1 MITESVRNNFESRF
15 GDSASL
21 GGRITQVHHHLWP
34 HFIFPVM
41 NILLTSRSYFVHISA
56 GKSSPHKSIHN
67 CPTLLTAAD
76 WRMQTSFFLCFLLNT
91 IYPQSLAPHE
101 VRILGGAWI
110 KEDPSY
116 YVYFSEY
123 LLNKISTQRVYDC
136 LNICGEVRCHLLS
149 LGLQGDLYNHPV
161 VLPKNLTQ
169 TCSHQRKSPAC
180 LFVQARS
187 HGRNCGGSSLWWHIV
202 PVINRD
208 NKYHILWISYIINI
222 TDYKYHIDISI
233 YEKSNKWHFSHFMI
247 NDRIMISIHDK

>member
-101 VRILGGAWI
+101 VHILGGAWI
-110 KEDPSY
+110 KEDLSY
-116 YVYFSEY
+116 SVYFSEY

-149 LGLQGDLYNHPV
+149 LGLQGDLYNHQ
-161 VLPKNLTQ
+161 K
-169 TCSHQRKSPAC
+169 
-180 LFVQARS
+180 
-187 HGRNCGGSSLWWHIV
+187 I
-202 PVINRD
+202 
-208 NKYHILWISYIINI
+208 
-222 TDYKYHIDISI
+222 
-233 YEKSNKWHFSHFMI
+233 
-247 NDRIMISIHDK
+247 